1 VSERVLLT
9 GARTAIALEVARALH
24 RAGHHVFVAETFPRY
39 ATAFSNCVDGAVT
52 VPPPRLEPDAFLDHL
67 LLIIKKFS
75 ITRLIPMGEE
85 VFYIARGRDRLAA
98 ECEVFCDALP
108 SLEALH
114 DKVRFQQLA
123 SEIGAVPITM
133 PVDDVEQLAAFIR
146 AHGPVILKQ
155 VNSRFGRGVRLV
167 AAPGP
172 LPPGRWLAQQFIR
185 GREICSMALARAGR
199 LIAHVCYEPRFRLP
213 FGPAYCAT
221 PVVHDG
227 AAAWVRSFVARNEL
241 TGAVAFDFIESDDG
255 TLYPLECNPR
265 LTSGVH
271 LFPRDGSLAAALVDE
286 RECFPPPQD
295 PVMWSIAMLVHA
307 LPHVRTFAEADG
319 WVRAFAGARDV
330 FWDRRDL
337 RPMLH
342 MFASHRHLRT
352 LRKEHGLSFAAAAT
366 FYTEW
371 DASI

>member
-9 GARTAIALEVARALH
+9 GARTAIALEVARAFH
-24 RAGHHVFVAETFPRY
+24 RSGHRVFVADTFPRY
-39 ATAFSNCVDGAVT
+39 VTAFSNCVDGAFT
-52 VPPPRLEPDAFLDHL
+52 VPPPRLEPDAFLDQL
-67 LLIIKKFS
+67 LRILSKQC

-85 VFYIARGRDRLAA
+85 VFYIARGRERLAA

-108 SLEALH
+108 MLDSLH

-123 SEIGAVPITM
+123 AEIGAVPITI
-133 PVDDVEQLAAFIR
+133 PIDDAEQLAAMIR
-146 AHGPVILKQ
+146 THGPVILKQ

-167 AAPGP
+167 TEPCA

-199 LIAHVCYEPRFRLP
+199 LIAHVSYEPRFRIP
-213 FGPAYCAT
+213 FGPGYCAT
-221 PVVHDG
+221 PVAHAG
-227 AAAWVRSFVARNEL
+227 AEGWVRSFVARNAL
-241 TGAVAFDFIESDDG
+241 TGAVAFDFIESTDG

-271 LFPRDGSLAAALVDE
+271 LFPRDGSLAAALLGE
-286 RECFPPPQD
+286 RECFPPPQV
-295 PVMWSIAMLVHA
+295 PAMWSVAMLGHA
-307 LPHVRTFAEADG
+307 LPRVRTFAEARA
-319 WVRAFAGARDV
+319 WFRAFAAARDV

-342 MFASHRHLRT
+342 MFASHQHLRT
-352 LRKEHGLSFAAAAT
+352 LRKEYGLSFAAAAT

-371 DASI
+371 GT